1 MSITWTA
8 SHSAR
13 LVVAVGKEEVTAAD
27 ALFCIDEMSKSGVIP
42 YRKIFDLTGVARMMS
57 QADLRSVGARVTTR
71 AEGRQLGPIAIVV
84 TSGAF
89 GELAKVF
96 ETSAAADRPLRI
108 FRDLYA
114 ARAWLDEVAPP

>member
-8 SHSAR
+8 SHPAR
-13 LVVAVGKEEVTAAD
+13 LVVAVGKEEITAAD
-27 ALFCIDEMSKSGVIP
+27 VLFCIDEMSKAGVVP

-57 QADLRSVGARVTTR
+57 QADLRSVGVRVTAR
-71 AEGRQLGPIAIVV
+71 AEGKQLGAVAIVV
-84 TSGAF
+84 TSAAF
-89 GELAKVF
+89 GELAKLF

-114 ARAWLDEVAPP
+114 ARAWLDAVAPP